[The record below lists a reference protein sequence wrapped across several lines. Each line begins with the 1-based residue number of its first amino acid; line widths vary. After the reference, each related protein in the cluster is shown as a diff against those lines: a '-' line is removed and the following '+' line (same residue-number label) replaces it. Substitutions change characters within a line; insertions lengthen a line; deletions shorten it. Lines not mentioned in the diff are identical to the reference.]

1 MIHIDN
7 IESFVAED
15 NSNESTIARLILTV
29 ERLIGK
35 IGGEETESS
44 DVVLQDMTEGFKQAM
59 IDTIQ
64 TGITMTLH

>member
-1 MIHIDN
+1 M
-7 IESFVAED
+7 
-15 NSNESTIARLILTV
+15 

-44 DVVLQDMTEGFKQAM
+44 DVVLQDMTEEFKQAM

-64 TGITMTLH
+64 TGITMILH